1 MTEFLVGVT
10 CLVRISSG
18 VLAAFS
24 RIEAKAVVGMV
35 GRANHEFED
44 DVKVIIH

>member
-1 MTEFLVGVT
+1 LTEFLVGVT